1 MAKLEIRL
9 LGRFAVVSETGPI
22 ELKARPAQL
31 LAYLAL
37 TGGRTIPRTRASG
50 ALWPEL
56 PEERA
61 RANLSTVAW
70 RLRGALE
77 SHGHPAGVLVATA
90 TSVGLNMD
98 LCEVDVEQFR
108 RGVLRPGQTEAGL
121 EHLSRT
127 IHALQHYK
135 GDLLEDW
142 DVEWCQLERENLKQC
157 LVSSLQALAEGFA
170 RRGRQ
175 DLAVEYARRAA
186 EADPFN
192 EPAQR
197 SFMKLLIRTGDKA
210 AAVGQFRRF
219 ARLARS
225 ELGVEPDAE
234 TISLLAE
241 MKRPA
246 HIGSVGNAQIPAAPA
261 IQPERAPLMG
271 RSDERQVTAA
281 LLDAAIAGSGK
292 GILLVGEAGIGKSRF
307 AEWVAEEWAARGGA
321 TLLGRSI
328 EFNEPVPYQP
338 VLDALGVFV
347 DSDDVARFVGRDG
360 SMLPASSLD
369 DAVGSTGDPSPWPPG
384 KLRLFHWLQAPLEE
398 ASRKR
403 PMLVMIEDLQ
413 WADTGTVDFL
423 SHLLERARHMR
434 VVVLLTARPVGTR
447 PLHDSNLG
455 RLSRHCTAVL
465 RLGPLSEVETGE
477 LIRVLFEGHRLSSN
491 LVVRIFTESE
501 GNPLFVIETLRLL
514 QQQPREPLSNR
525 FPGLGP
531 VSPLESDLGIPDG
544 VRTAVQQRL
553 ILLDPAARQVAEI
566 ASVLGRSFDEE
577 LLATVSKGS
586 RNRLS
591 RSIGCLLK
599 HGIFQRENAGYRFS
613 HDKIRAICYES
624 LPVHLR
630 RMYHGRA
637 ATGLMQWPDVPTHR
651 LAWHQHSAGQW
662 NSAAASWA
670 QAGDQAR
677 GFYAYEEAVQAY
689 KCSIACVRRD
699 VTRGSGD
706 KILDEVLLLAK
717 TDEVLDVLG
726 RPEDRVV
733 LLGRMGALCRR
744 HPEPPLLSVWLT
756 RSALLQEH
764 FGRFDLAAGLAR
776 RAWVIARAAR
786 NMGEEAQA
794 LRVLAWMLNRA
805 GRHRRSLA
813 VFQLALRRTG
823 NVNAQLR
830 IAILRQAATVH
841 AKTGNYAAAAAC
853 LQSARSILAGL
864 DENSEAP
871 FVSMTEAIVLK
882 WTGNL
887 TASRANLLGG
897 LRFAEEIH
905 DPVTA
910 ARVTLQLATL
920 DALEA
925 SLGNAV
931 RRLRKAR
938 VSAQTTGHPRTVMAC
953 RNEIANSVGRLMGNY
968 NWAWDASKRA
978 LELSITSGNSLL
990 VAVCK
995 DSQAQLHL
1003 DHHNADAAEE
1013 LVDEVLRL
1021 FDREGH
1027 SGDPYGP
1034 FLESLAKRGIIALLR
1049 GDHEQAVA
1057 SLEQAR
1063 DIQTRVGERLMLP
1076 DTLSHLALAYAGLRD
1091 PDRALATSN
1100 EALKL
1105 LAEIGHANLQPQRIF
1120 WHHFRILAEF
1130 NREPRLPFLCRAV
1143 EFIAAQAATLS
1154 QAQQVRLRRDVPLN
1168 REILTAW
1175 ERHGHACE
1183 PAASTLAS

>member
-1 MAKLEIRL
+1 MAKLEIHL
-9 LGRFAVVSETGPI
+9 LGHFAVVSETGPI

-37 TGGRTIPRTRASG
+37 TGGRAIPRTRAAG
-50 ALWPEL
+50 ALWPDL

-70 RLRGALE
+70 RLRGVLE
-77 SHGHPAGVLVATA
+77 SHGHSAGVLVATA

-98 LCEVDVEQFR
+98 LCEVDAEQFR
-108 RGVLRPGQTEAGL
+108 RGVVRPCQPGAGL

-157 LVSSLQALAEGFA
+157 FVSSLQALAEGFDH
-170 RRGRQ
+170 RGRQ

-197 SFMKLLIRTGDKA
+197 SLIKLLIRTGDKA
-210 AAVGQFRRF
+210 AAVSQFRRF

-241 MKRPA
+241 LRRPA
-246 HIGSVGNAQIPAAPA
+246 HVGSVGDAQIPAAPA

-281 LLDAAIAGSGK
+281 LLDAAIAGSG
-292 GILLVGEAGIGKSRF
+292 GGLLLVGEAGIGKSRF

-321 TLLGRSI
+321 TLRGRSI

-338 VLDALGVFV
+338 VLDALSVFV

-384 KLRLFHWLQAPLEE
+384 KLRLFNWLQAPLEE

-434 VVVLLTARPVGTR
+434 VVVLLAARPVGTR
-447 PLHDSNLG
+447 PLHDSNLEK
-455 RLSRHCTAVL
+455 LSRHCTAVL

-477 LIRVLFEGHRLSSN
+477 LIRVLFEGHHLSSN
-491 LVVRIFTESE
+491 LVARIFTESE

-514 QQQPREPLSNR
+514 QQQWRESAPNR
-525 FPGLGP
+525 STGPGSG
-531 VSPLESDLGIPDG
+531 SPLESDLGIPDG

-553 ILLDPAARQVAEI
+553 ILLDPTARQVAEI

-577 LLATVSKGS
+577 LLAMVSKGS

-591 RSIGCLLK
+591 RSVGCLLK

-637 ATGLMQWPDVPTHR
+637 ATGLMQWPDVPMHR

-662 NSAAASWA
+662 NSAAASWV

-689 KCSIACVRRD
+689 KSSIACVWRD

-756 RSALLQEH
+756 RSALLQEY
-764 FGRFDLAAGLAR
+764 FGRFDLAASLAR

-786 NMGEEAQA
+786 DTGDEAQA
-794 LRVLAWMLNRA
+794 LRVLAWTLNRA

-823 NVNAQLR
+823 NASTPLR

-841 AKTGNYAAAAAC
+841 AKIGDYAAASAC
-853 LQSARSILAGL
+853 LQSARSISAELG
-864 DENSEAP
+864 ENNEAP
-871 FVSMTEAIVLK
+871 FVSMTEAIVFK

-905 DPVTA
+905 DPITA

-925 SLGNAV
+925 SLGNDV
-931 RRLRKAR
+931 RRLRK
-938 VSAQTTGHPRTVMAC
+938 GK
-953 RNEIANSVGRLMGNY
+953 SV
-968 NWAWDASKRA
+968 
-978 LELSITSGNSLL
+978 
-990 VAVCK
+990 V
-995 DSQAQLHL
+995 
-1003 DHHNADAAEE
+1003 
-1013 LVDEVLRL
+1013 
-1021 FDREGH
+1021 
-1027 SGDPYGP
+1027 
-1034 FLESLAKRGIIALLR
+1034 
-1049 GDHEQAVA
+1049 
-1057 SLEQAR
+1057 
-1063 DIQTRVGERLMLP
+1063 
-1076 DTLSHLALAYAGLRD
+1076 
-1091 PDRALATSN
+1091 
-1100 EALKL
+1100 
-1105 LAEIGHANLQPQRIF
+1105 
-1120 WHHFRILAEF
+1120 
-1130 NREPRLPFLCRAV
+1130 
-1143 EFIAAQAATLS
+1143 
-1154 QAQQVRLRRDVPLN
+1154 
-1168 REILTAW
+1168 
-1175 ERHGHACE
+1175 
-1183 PAASTLAS
+1183 

>member
-1 MAKLEIRL
+1 MAKLKIRL

-37 TGGRTIPRTRASG
+37 TGGRTIPRTRAAG
-50 ALWPEL
+50 ALWPDL

-70 RLRGALE
+70 RLRGVLE

-98 LCEVDVEQFR
+98 LCEVDVEEFR
-108 RGVLRPGQTEAGL
+108 RGVVSPCQPGAGL
-121 EHLSRT
+121 EPLSRT

-142 DVEWCQLERENLKQC
+142 DVEWCQLERESLKQC

-186 EADPFN
+186 DADPFN

-197 SFMKLLIRTGDKA
+197 SLMKLLIRAGDKPA
-210 AAVGQFRRF
+210 AASQFRRF

-234 TISLLAE
+234 TISLLEE
-241 MKRPA
+241 MRRPR
-246 HIGSVGNAQIPAAPA
+246 HVGIGGDARIPAAPA
-261 IQPERAPLMG
+261 IQPDRAHLVG
-271 RSDERQVTAA
+271 RSDERQVAVA
-281 LLDAAIAGSGK
+281 LLDAAVAGSG
-292 GILLVGEAGIGKSRF
+292 GGLLLVGEAGIGKSRF

-321 TLLGRSI
+321 ALRGRSI

-338 VLDALGVFV
+338 VLDALSVFF
-347 DSDDVARFVGRDG
+347 DSDDVARFVDRDG
-360 SMLPASSLD
+360 SILPAPSID
-369 DAVGSTGDPSPWPPG
+369 DAVGSTGDPSPWPHG
-384 KLRLFHWLQAPLEE
+384 KLRLFNWLQAPLEE

-434 VVVLLTARPVGTR
+434 VVVLLAARPVGTR
-447 PLHDSNLG
+447 PLHDSNLE

-477 LIRVLFEGHRLSSN
+477 LIRVLFGGHSLSAD
-491 LVVRIFTESE
+491 LVARIFAESE

-514 QQQPREPLSNR
+514 QQRPREPLPGR
-525 FPGLGP
+525 FPGLEP
-531 VSPLESDLGIPDG
+531 ESHLKSDLGIPDG
-544 VRTAVQQRL
+544 VRTAIQQRL
-553 ILLDPAARQVAEI
+553 ILLDPAARQAAEM

-577 LLATVSKGS
+577 LLAMVNKGS

-591 RSIGCLLK
+591 RSVGCLLR

-637 ATGLMQWPDVPTHR
+637 AAGLMQWPDVPMHR

-677 GFYAYEEAVQAY
+677 GFYAYEEAAQAY
-689 KCSIACVRRD
+689 KSSIACVRRD
-699 VTRGSGD
+699 VTRNSGD

-717 TDEVLDVLG
+717 TDEVLEMLG

-744 HPEPPLLSVWLT
+744 HPNPRLLSVWLT
-756 RSALLQEH
+756 HSALLQEH
-764 FGRFDLAAGLAR
+764 FGRFDLAANLAR
-776 RAWVIARAAR
+776 RAWVIARAAP
-786 NMGEEAQA
+786 NTGDEAQA

-823 NVNAQLR
+823 NANAQLR
-830 IAILRQAATVH
+830 IAILRQAAAVH
-841 AKTGNYAAAAAC
+841 AKTGNYASASAC

-882 WTGNL
+882 LTGNL
-887 TASRANLLGG
+887 TASRANLLEG

-938 VSAQTTGHPRTVMAC
+938 VSAQAAGHSRTVMAC
-953 RNEIANSVGRLMGNY
+953 CNEIANSVGRLIGNY
-968 NWAWDASKRA
+968 RWAWDASKMA
-978 LELSITSGNSLL
+978 LELPCTKGSRLL
-990 VAVCK
+990 IANCK

-1003 DHHNADAAEE
+1003 DHHNADPAEE
-1013 LVDEVLRL
+1013 LVNEVLRL
-1021 FDREGH
+1021 FDIEGH

-1034 FLESLAKRGIIALLR
+1034 FLESLTKRGIIALLR
-1049 GDHEQAVA
+1049 GDHGQAVA
-1057 SLEQAR
+1057 GLERAR

-1076 DTLSHLALAYAGLRD
+1076 DTLSYLALAYAGLRD
-1091 PDRALATSN
+1091 ADRAIAISN
-1100 EALKL
+1100 EALRL

-1120 WHHFRILAEF
+1120 WHHFLVLAEF
-1130 NREPRLPFLCRAV
+1130 NLEPRLSFLCRAV

-1168 REILTAW
+1168 REILTARD
-1175 ERHGHACE
+1175 RHGHAYGPDSSM
-1183 PAASTLAS
+1183 PAL

>member
-1 MAKLEIRL
+1 MAKLEIHL
-9 LGRFAVVSETGPI
+9 LGRFAVVSKTGPVD
-22 ELKARPAQL
+22 LKARPAQL

-37 TGGRTIPRTRASG
+37 TGGRAIPRTRAAG
-50 ALWPEL
+50 ALWPDL

-70 RLRGALE
+70 RLRGVLG
-77 SHGHPAGVLVATA
+77 SHGLPTDVLVATA

-98 LCEVDVEQFR
+98 LCDIDVEQFR
-108 RGVLRPGQTEAGL
+108 QGVLRPGQTEAGL

-127 IHALQHYK
+127 IDALRHYK

-142 DVEWCQLERENLKQC
+142 DVEWCQLERESLKQC

-197 SFMKLLIRTGDKA
+197 SLMKLLIRAGDKPA
-210 AAVGQFRRF
+210 AASQFRRF

-234 TISLLAE
+234 TISLLEE
-241 MKRPA
+241 MRRPT
-246 HIGSVGNAQIPAAPA
+246 HVGIGGDARIPAAPA
-261 IQPERAPLMG
+261 IQPDRAPLMG
-271 RSDERQVTAA
+271 RSDERQVAAA
-281 LLDAAIAGSGK
+281 LLDAAVAGSG
-292 GILLVGEAGIGKSRF
+292 GGLLLAGEAGIGKSRF

-321 TLLGRSI
+321 ALRGRSI

-338 VLDALGVFV
+338 VLDALSAFL
-347 DSDDVARFVGRDG
+347 DSDDVSRFVGRDG
-360 SMLPASSLD
+360 SVRPTSSFDDPA
-369 DAVGSTGDPSPWPPG
+369 GSTGDPSPGPHG
-384 KLRLFHWLQAPLEE
+384 KLRLFNWLQAPLEE

-403 PMLVMIEDLQ
+403 PVLVMIEDLQ

-423 SHLLERARHMR
+423 AHLLERIKHMR
-434 VVVLLTARPVGTR
+434 IVALLTARPVGTR
-447 PLHDSNLG
+447 PVHDSILE
-455 RLSRHCTAVL
+455 RLARHCTAVL

-477 LIRVLFEGHRLSSN
+477 LIRALLEGHSLSAD
-491 LVVRIFTESE
+491 LVARIFAESE

-514 QQQPREPLSNR
+514 QQQPREPLPGR
-525 FPGLGP
+525 FPGLEP
-531 VSPLESDLGIPDG
+531 ESPLRTEMAIPDG
-544 VRTAVQQRL
+544 VRTAIQQRL
-553 ILLDPAARQVAEI
+553 ILLDPTARQVAEM

-577 LLATVSKGS
+577 LLAMVNKGS

-591 RSIGCLLK
+591 RSVGCLLK
-599 HGIFQRENAGYRFS
+599 HGIFQRENTGYHFS

-624 LPVHLR
+624 LPAHLR
-630 RMYHGRA
+630 RMYHSRA
-637 ATGLMQWPDVPTHR
+637 ATVLMQWPDIPMHR

-662 NSAAASWA
+662 NSAAASWV
-670 QAGDQAR
+670 QAGDRAR

-689 KCSIACVRRD
+689 KASIACVRRD
-699 VTRGSGD
+699 ITRGSGE
-706 KILDEVLLLAK
+706 KILDEALLLAK
-717 TDEVLDVLG
+717 TDEVLEMLG

-744 HPEPPLLSVWLT
+744 HPNPRLLSVWLT
-756 RSALLQEH
+756 RSAQLQEH

-776 RAWVIARAAR
+776 RAWVNSRAAR
-786 NMGEEAQA
+786 DTGDEAQA

-813 VFQLALRRTG
+813 VSQLALRRTG
-823 NVNAQLR
+823 NANAPLR

-841 AKTGNYAAAAAC
+841 AKTGNYASASAC
-853 LQSARSILAGL
+853 LQSARSISAESG
-864 DENSEAP
+864 DSSEAR
-871 FVSMTEAIVLK
+871 FVSMTEAVVLK

-887 TASRANLLGG
+887 TASRANLLEG

-905 DPVTA
+905 DPTTA

-938 VSAQTTGHPRTVMAC
+938 VSGQTTGHSRTVMAC
-953 RNEIANSVGRLMGNY
+953 RNEIANSVGRLIGNY
-968 NWAWDASKRA
+968 RWAWDASKRA
-978 LELSITSGNSLL
+978 LELSITAGNRLL
-990 VAVCK
+990 IAVCK

-1003 DHHNADAAEE
+1003 DHHNADAAAG
-1013 LVDEVLRL
+1013 LVNEVLRL
-1021 FDREGH
+1021 FDLEGH

-1034 FLESLAKRGIIALLR
+1034 FLESLAKRGIIALHR
-1049 GDHEQAVA
+1049 GNHAQAVA
-1057 SLEQAR
+1057 GLEQAR
-1063 DIQTRVGERLMLP
+1063 DIQARVGERLMLP
-1076 DTLSHLALAYAGLRD
+1076 DTLSYLALAYAGLRD
-1091 PDRALATSN
+1091 ADRAIATSN
-1100 EALKL
+1100 EALGL

-1130 NREPRLPFLCRAV
+1130 NLELRLPFLRRAV
-1143 EFIAAQAATLS
+1143 EFIDAQAATLS
-1154 QAQQVRLRRDVPLN
+1154 PAQQVRLRRDVPLN
-1168 REILTAW
+1168 REIQEAW

-1183 PAASTLAS
+1183 PPASTLAS